1 MRACVFG
8 ASGGIGDALVAQL
21 AARDDVA
28 EVFALS
34 RRPSG
39 GGGKVVPLAFDL
51 TDEASIASAAAR
63 MGEGGG
69 IDLAVVATGVLTTP
83 SGKGPEKGWSQVDGA
98 TMAEVFALNT
108 IGPALIAKHALPLLP
123 RGQRSVFAVIS
134 ARVGSIGD
142 NRLGGWHSYRASKA
156 ALNML
161 VRNWAIELARVRPG
175 AIAVA
180 LHPGT
185 VDTGLS
191 QPFQRGVPQDKL
203 FKPDKSATHL
213 LEVIDGLSSTDSG
226 GFFAWD
232 GQPIEF

>member
-1 MRACVFG
+1 MRACIFG
-8 ASGGIGDALVAQL
+8 ASGGIGAALVAQL

-28 EVFALS
+28 EVFAVS
-34 RRPSG
+34 RRPTA
-39 GGGKVVPLAFDL
+39 GGGKVVPLAFTL

-83 SGKGPEKGWSQVDGA
+83 GGKGPEKGWAQVDGA
-98 TMAEVFALNT
+98 VMAEVFAFNT
-108 IGPALIAKHALPLLP
+108 IGPALIAKHVLPLVP
-123 RGQRSVFAVIS
+123 RAERSVFAVLS

-161 VRNWAIELARVRPG
+161 VRNWAIELARVRPQ

-185 VDTGLS
+185 VDTDLS
-191 QPFQRGVPQDKL
+191 QPFQRGVPQDRL
-203 FKPDKSATHL
+203 FTPERSAGHL
-213 LEVIDGLSSTDSG
+213 LDVIDGLTPQDNG
-226 GFFAWD
+226 GLFAWD
-232 GQPIEF
+232 GSRIDY